1 MNIVTILRYLSYGAV
16 IALLISLPVR
26 IKNFRNNVGNCQLL
40 LTRKNSPL
48 FVFIAI
54 FAPVMLVVLS
64 FRSFPLYLTAVL
76 DATPILA
83 LEIAIREMINRKS
96 AGVYEEMLVVDGRRI
111 NKGDILALPT
121 LEWEE
126 SPSKS
131 LKLVTKTAGEV
142 LVNFENLE
150 ERTATVQIIKDWV

>member
-16 IALLISLPVR
+16 IALLISLPIR
-26 IKNFRNNVGNCQLL
+26 IKKFSNNAGTCQLV
-40 LTRKNSPL
+40 LTRKKSPF

-54 FAPVMLVVLS
+54 FAPVMLLVLS
-64 FRSFPLYLTAVL
+64 LRSFPLYLTAVL

-96 AGVYEEMLVVDGRRI
+96 AGVYEQMLIVDGRLIKRR
-111 NKGDILALPT
+111 DILALPT

-126 SPSKS
+126 NPNKS
-131 LKLVTKTAGEV
+131 LKLVTKTSGEII
-142 LVNFENLE
+142 VNFENLE
-150 ERTATVQIIKDWV
+150 ERNAAVQILKNWV